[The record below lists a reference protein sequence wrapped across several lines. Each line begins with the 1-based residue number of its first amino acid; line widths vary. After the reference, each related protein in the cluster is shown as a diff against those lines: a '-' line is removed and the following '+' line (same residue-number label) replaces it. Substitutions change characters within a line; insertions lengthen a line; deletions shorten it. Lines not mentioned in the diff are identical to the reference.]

1 MPPAPS
7 RACPMPRVSVVIP
20 NYNHA
25 RYLGRRIESVLRQ
38 RFADFEL
45 LVLDDASPDASR
57 DVALRYAADP
67 RIRFHFNESNS
78 GSAYRQWQLGLALTT
93 APYVW
98 IAESDDHADA
108 ALLEHLVPELD
119 ADPRVGL
126 AVCNSWCVDAEDGML
141 GPYFETWREHRVSDY
156 DLSRFERRFVM
167 DGADY
172 ARELMSPWNTIPNA
186 SAVLFRRSALE
197 SIGGPVT
204 GLRLCGD
211 WLTYCKLL
219 ARHRIARVPHALN
232 YFRQHTQNVRSSVKG
247 RQFVSEALQVQQWVA
262 TTFGSS
268 RTHPG
273 GLRFY
278 SQVLIGDERRPPSGK
293 VPARRVPVLLREALR
308 LDAGLA
314 ATTARILAREALGQV
329 AHGLGMRRQGRMGAR

>member
-1 MPPAPS
+1 
-7 RACPMPRVSVVIP
+7 MPRVSVVIP

-38 RFADFEL
+38 RFADIEV

-57 DVALRYAADP
+57 EVALHYATDA
-67 RIRFHFNESNS
+67 RLRLHFNESNS
-78 GSAYRQWQLGLALTT
+78 GSAYRQWQRGLAMTT

-98 IAESDDHADA
+98 IAESDDFADA
-108 ALLEHLVPELD
+108 TLLERLVPELD
-119 ADPRVGL
+119 ADPRIGL
-126 AVCNSWCVDAEDGML
+126 AVCNSWCIDADDAML
-141 GPYFETWREHRVSDY
+141 GAYFETWRKDRISDY
-156 DLSRFERRFVM
+156 DLSRFDQRFVM

-204 GLRLCGD
+204 ELRLCGD

-219 ARHRIARVPHALN
+219 AKHRIARVPHTLN
-232 YFRQHTQNVRSSVKG
+232 YFRQHTQNVRSSIRA
-247 RQFVSEALQVQQWVA
+247 RQFVKEALQVQHWVA
-262 TTFGSS
+262 ATFGSS
-268 RTHPG
+268 RAHPD

-293 VPARRVPVLLREALR
+293 VPLARLPALLRDAVR
-308 LDAGLA
+308 LDARLA

-329 AHGLGMRRQGRMGAR
+329 ARRLGVRREARAGAR